1 MKILSKKKYEKLQ
14 QCLTN
19 LQMDMN
25 DAHEQ
30 MDLYLKQVAYLQDQL
45 NYTNNKLEQLEIII
59 DDKNKE
65 IKRLKTLMTKNGVSY
80 KKEAK
85 NEPRKEILQEK

>member
-1 MKILSKKKYEKLQ
+1 MKILSKKNYEKLQ

-25 DAHEQ
+25 DANEQ

-65 IKRLKTLMTKNGVSY
+65 IKRLKTLLTKNKISY
-80 KKEAK
+80 KKE
-85 NEPRKEILQEK
+85 NNNGRKKEVLYE